1 MKYSVKFKNPILL
14 MTHKRV
20 KKQAMK
26 FKTCKSCNW
35 QISCFKRTFKIL
47 EIIKKEEENKQAD

>member
-1 MKYSVKFKNPILL
+1 